1 MIATEG
7 HCSTIGVHKSAPLHA
22 ISEVPFVP
30 PPLKEERFQMLNPGA
45 PRFLA
50 EQLHVMRKLP

>member
-1 MIATEG
+1 MEG
-7 HCSTIGVHKSAPLHA
+7 HCSTICVRKTAPVVA
-22 ISEVPFVP
+22 ISKVSFVP
-30 PPLKEERFQMLNPGA
+30 PPLKEQRFQMLNPGA